1 VSRPPQGR
9 PADRRARR
17 SDPRPAGSRPTGLTS
32 RTSRSAP
39 PPPPALT
46 RRAGRTRPRLVAVL
60 AVALVGFAILLG
72 RVALLQ
78 TAEAASFRQA
88 GERQRVRSTTLP
100 AARGAIFD
108 RNGYELAISIP
119 QTTIW
124 ADPRLIIDPAG
135 TANALAPV
143 LHFDPAQTNALARRL
158 LRTSPSDQREF
169 AYVARQV
176 DDAVAE
182 QVRALHLP
190 GISDY
195 PESRRFQPS
204 ENLASS
210 IIGGTD
216 PDGKGTS
223 GLELAY
229 DKVLTGTTGE
239 LVRER
244 GQDGRTI
251 PAGQHQLIPPTPGDD
266 LVLTLD
272 RNLQYVTEHLLVS
285 QVESVQ
291 AKGGMVVVMDTASGD
306 VLAMANARRNAD
318 TGQVEL
324 SSANLAA
331 VDTYEPGS
339 VAKIVTA
346 AAALQEGVANPQSTW
361 MVPPRERFSDHIFTD
376 AEPHPTE
383 SMTLAQ
389 IIAKSSNIGTM
400 TVSKLLGADAQSRYM
415 RAFGFGERSDLGF
428 PGEAKGILKPA
439 DKWQGTE
446 RYTVAYGQGVAVT
459 AVQLAAAMNTI
470 ANGGTYVS
478 PRLVQATIG
487 RDGKERAVPAPEQH
501 QVLSKPVA
509 DEMNRI
515 LREVVCRGTA
525 RNVTRIDGYT
535 VAGKTGTAYKAADQG
550 GYVDANGH
558 KKYYASFAGFVP
570 AEHPRLTVLVSIDE
584 PPGSGEHYGAQV
596 AAPLFMDVAREA
608 LARLQVPPTSTG
620 DTCTVAPDQP

>member
-1 VSRPPQGR
+1 M
-9 PADRRARR
+9 
-17 SDPRPAGSRPTGLTS
+17 
-32 RTSRSAP
+32 
-39 PPPPALT
+39 
-46 RRAGRTRPRLVAVL
+46 
-60 AVALVGFAILLG
+60 
-72 RVALLQ
+72 
-78 TAEAASFRQA
+78 
-88 GERQRVRSTTLP
+88 
-100 AARGAIFD
+100 
-108 RNGYELAISIP
+108 
-119 QTTIW
+119 
-124 ADPRLIIDPAG
+124 
-135 TANALAPV
+135 
-143 LHFDPAQTNALARRL
+143 
-158 LRTSPSDQREF
+158 
-169 AYVARQV
+169 
-176 DDAVAE
+176 
-182 QVRALHLP
+182 
-190 GISDY
+190 
-195 PESRRFQPS
+195 
-204 ENLASS
+204 
-210 IIGGTD
+210 
-216 PDGKGTS
+216 
-223 GLELAY
+223 
-229 DKVLTGTTGE
+229 LTGKTGE

-272 RNLQYVTEHLLVS
+272 RNLQYVTEHLLVT

-306 VLAMANARRNAD
+306 VLAMANARRNPD
-318 TGQVEL
+318 TGKVEL

-361 MVPPRERFSDHIFTD
+361 MVPPREKFSDHIFTD

-383 SMTLAQ
+383 PMTLAQ

-415 RAFGFGERSDLGF
+415 RAFGFGERSNLGF

-487 RDGKERAVPAPEQH
+487 RDGKETAAPAPEEH

-515 LREVVCRGTA
+515 LREVVCRRHGQE
-525 RNVTRIDGYT
+525 RHQDRRLHRGRQDR
-535 VAGKTGTAYKAADQG
+535 DRLQG
-550 GYVDANGH
+550 HRPGRLRGRQRPQEVLRQLRRLRPGRA
-558 KKYYASFAGFVP
+558 P
-570 AEHPRLTVLVSIDE
+570 APHRPRV
-584 PPGSGEHYGAQV
+584 HRRA
-596 AAPLFMDVAREA
+596 
-608 LARLQVPPTSTG
+608 ARLGRALRRPGRSAAVHGRRPRGPGPPAG
-620 DTCTVAPDQP
+620 PAHVHR

>member
-1 VSRPPQGR
+1 MSRPPQGR

-361 MVPPRERFSDHIFTD
+361 MVPPREKFSDHIFTD

-383 SMTLAQ
+383 
-389 IIAKSSNIGTM
+389 
-400 TVSKLLGADAQSRYM
+400 
-415 RAFGFGERSDLGF
+415 
-428 PGEAKGILKPA
+428 
-439 DKWQGTE
+439 
-446 RYTVAYGQGVAVT
+446 
-459 AVQLAAAMNTI
+459 
-470 ANGGTYVS
+470 
-478 PRLVQATIG
+478 
-487 RDGKERAVPAPEQH
+487 
-501 QVLSKPVA
+501 
-509 DEMNRI
+509 
-515 LREVVCRGTA
+515 
-525 RNVTRIDGYT
+525 
-535 VAGKTGTAYKAADQG
+535 
-550 GYVDANGH
+550 
-558 KKYYASFAGFVP
+558 
-570 AEHPRLTVLVSIDE
+570 
-584 PPGSGEHYGAQV
+584 PGS
-596 AAPLFMDVAREA
+596 
-608 LARLQVPPTSTG
+608 
-620 DTCTVAPDQP
+620 